1 MLWVDVHRPKAL
13 DKLDYGQDQAEC
25 LQRLVRAPPRARAL
39 LASRRR
45 RIMRRRFAQAEAGDV
60 PHMLFHG
67 PPGSGKKTR
76 IMAFLRAV
84 YGPGVAKVGASRGAA
99 GLDLSHVALGRRS
112 CALSIAPSR
121 CVLHHRHMRCS
132 RVCADAPWSGA
143 DGVEPHG

>member
-25 LQRLVRAPPRARAL
+25 LQRLVRAPARARAAR
-39 LASRRR
+39 LASASDHAHL
-45 RIMRRRFAQAEAGDV
+45 RFAQAEAGDV

-84 YGPGVAKVGASRGAA
+84 YGPGVAKVGASRGA
-99 GLDLSHVALGRRS
+99 GVGVSHVALGRHS

-121 CVLHHRHMRCS
+121 CVVHHWYLCCS
-132 RVCADAPWSGA
+132 CVCVHAPWPGA